1 MSELEKKNLYSSISS
16 LIAEARKSVRSTV
29 NSAMVITYWNIGRL
43 IVEDE
48 QKGERRAKY
57 GKGVLKELSM
67 KLTAE
72 FGKGFDIRNI
82 RHMRQFFLA
91 FPIRYTL
98 RTELETQPDTGS
110 IGDAVRH
117 QFNAVEPVI
126 RNAVGSELQKEP
138 DNKSICDALRHKLDS
153 MSLISPDRKSECPE
167 LQERHEE
174 KSIGHAVS
182 DQLKSRNGARLLI
195 VSPPVSLAL
204 SWTHYRHLIRVEN
217 EKARLWYMNETVS
230 ENWSTR
236 ALERQINSHYYERL
250 LASQNKEPVR
260 KEAEYKTSKLTP
272 QDVLKDPYV
281 LEFLQLKNRSEY
293 TESQLETALLD
304 DLQSFLLELGSGFS
318 FVARQK
324 HFEVDGEH
332 FYIDLVFYNFKL
344 KCFVLIDLKRGK
356 LTHQDVGQMDMY
368 VRLFEEK
375 MRGEDDNPT
384 IGLVLCSD
392 KSEAVAK
399 YSVLAENE
407 RLFASK
413 YKLILPSEEELARQ
427 IAAEIDE
434 LHEVSAIYRI
444 SSKL

>member
-1 MSELEKKNLYSSISS
+1 MAEEVAFMSELEKKNLYSSIAL
-16 LIAEARKSVRSTV
+16 LIEEARKSVRSTV

-57 GKGVLKELSM
+57 GKGVLKELSV
-67 KLTAE
+67 KLAAE

-91 FPIRYTL
+91 FPIRYSV
-98 RTELETQPDTGS
+98 RTELETQPNTG
-110 IGDAVRH
+110 
-117 QFNAVEPVI
+117 
-126 RNAVGSELQKEP
+126 
-138 DNKSICDALRHKLDS
+138 
-153 MSLISPDRKSECPE
+153 
-167 LQERHEE
+167 
-174 KSIGHAVS
+174 SIGHAVR
-182 DQLKSRNGARLLI
+182 DQLESGNGGNDLI
-195 VSPPVSLAL
+195 ISPPVSLAL

-217 EKARLWYMNETVS
+217 EKVRLWYMDEAVS
-230 ENWSTR
+230 ESWSTR
-236 ALERQINSHYYERL
+236 ALERQINSQYYERL
-250 LASQNKEPVR
+250 LASQNQEPVQL
-260 KEAEYKTSKLTP
+260 EAKYKTSKLTP
-272 QDVLKDPYV
+272 HDVLKDPYV

-293 TESQLETALLD
+293 TENQLETALLD
-304 DLQSFLLELGSGFS
+304 DLQNFLLELGSGFS

-324 HFEVDGEH
+324 HFDVDGEH

-399 YSVLAENE
+399 YSILAEDE
-407 RLFASK
+407 QLFASK

-444 SSKL
+444 GSKL